1 MKTIRLLLLVG
12 LLIQVS
18 TVDSFAQNR
27 PQGQRGNGQPSGTV
41 SGTVVDEAT
50 KDAIPSAT
58 VALWASRDSSLV
70 TGTITQP
77 DGTFMLSN
85 VRPGKYYIQLS
96 FVGYI
101 TETIADIELG
111 REGMKQD
118 LGRVVLKADTQMMDE
133 VEVAAER
140 EFIEVGIDRTVY
152 NTKDQMVTAGGSA
165 SDVLENIPSVEVDI
179 DGNISL
185 RGSQNVAILINGRPS
200 PMTGDALIA
209 YLQGLPSEVLERVEV
224 IPNPSA
230 KYDPDG
236 MAGIL
241 NLELKKNRDL
251 GLSGTLTS
259 SVSTPTSVSTSG
271 NVSFQKGKVGIF
283 AGYGFR
289 YRQRD
294 SEGWRYSENRLSN
307 PFSLLDQI
315 DDDQREGLS
324 HNVNTSFD
332 YQVGDKSS
340 LTLSSRLSVRG
351 SDDQSLAQ
359 YTFRDL
365 DVLTD
370 RFDRNSL
377 EEDSDIS
384 TEYRLAYR
392 RIVDPGKHELSIEA
406 EYEHEWEEESS
417 THNQFLYDVSN
428 MAITT
433 LDEQQF
439 DVQDQNNQ
447 EATFQLDYTRPME
460 VGNDGKIE
468 LGWKTDIERLNS
480 GYYLEDLD
488 LATGSFIPDLS
499 RNNTF
504 IYDMH
509 IHAAYGIVGTKI
521 GKVGLQVGVR
531 LEQALTN
538 FDLET
543 TNESFEN
550 NYFSAFPS
558 AYAVYEFTKE
568 NTLKLSYSKRIN
580 RPRTGG
586 RFNQLNPFDSNEDPL
601 FRRVGNPYL
610 KPEYVHAFEIS
621 YTRFSEATSLT
632 LTPYYRYTVDEI
644 RFFQTLQDDGI
655 TLLTFENFDSSN
667 SWGMEMIGTVKQGR
681 RFNAYLSMNAYRVV
695 TDGSSVDTN
704 LSNKA
709 IGFSSRANATYNVS
723 PSMDVQF
730 SYYYRAPMN
739 IENGRMSE
747 RQSADLAVRQKL
759 LNDRA
764 NLSIRV
770 RDVFNTMGFHVFRED
785 ARFLQEIDRSFQ
797 SQSIGL
803 SFTYNFGKSQN
814 RRRNRDNQEGG
825 GGDFNE
831 MDM

>member
-12 LLIQVS
+12 LMIQVCAL
-18 TVDSFAQNR
+18 DSFSQNR
-27 PQGQRGNGQPSGTV
+27 PQGQRGNGQPSGAV
-41 SGTVVDEAT
+41 NGTVIDEAT
-50 KDAIPSAT
+50 KEAIPSAT
-58 VALWASRDSSLV
+58 VALWSSRDSSLV

-85 VRPGKYYIQLS
+85 VRPGKYYVQLS
-96 FVGYI
+96 FVGYV

-111 REGMKQD
+111 RESMKRD
-118 LGRVVLKADTQMMDE
+118 LGRVALKADTQMMDE

-200 PMTGDALIA
+200 PMTGEALIA

-230 KYDPDG
+230 KYEPDG

-241 NLELKKNRDL
+241 NLELKKNKDL
-251 GLSGTLTS
+251 GLSGSLTS
-259 SVSTPTSVSTSG
+259 SVSAPTSVSTSG

-289 YRQRD
+289 YGQRD
-294 SEGWRYSENRLSN
+294 SEGWRYSENRISN

-351 SDDQSLAQ
+351 SDDRSLAQ

-365 DVLTD
+365 DILTD

-406 EYEHEWEEESS
+406 EYEREWEEESS

-447 EATFQLDYTRPME
+447 EASFQLDYTRPMAM
-460 VGNDGKIE
+460 GDDGKIE
-468 LGWKTDIERLNS
+468 LGLKSDIERLNS

-488 LATGSFIPDLS
+488 LATGSFIPDLN

-610 KPEYVHAFEIS
+610 KPEYVHAFELS

-723 PSMDVQF
+723 PTMDVQF

-770 RDVFNTMGFHVFRED
+770 RDVFNTMGFHVLRED
-785 ARFLQEIDRSFQ
+785 ARFLQEIDRTFQ
-797 SQSIGL
+797 SQSIGV
-803 SFTYNFGKSQN
+803 SFTYNFGKNQN
-814 RRRNRDNQEGG
+814 RRRNRNNQEGG